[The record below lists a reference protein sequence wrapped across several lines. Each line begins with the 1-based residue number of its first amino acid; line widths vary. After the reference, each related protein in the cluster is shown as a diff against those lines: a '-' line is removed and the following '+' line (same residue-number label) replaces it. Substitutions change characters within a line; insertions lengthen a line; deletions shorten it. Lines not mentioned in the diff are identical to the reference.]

1 MESPADAMRK
11 LTKLPPNK
19 RCADCNT
26 KLPQCVNLTVGS
38 FICLTCSGIHREINS
53 KIKSLGHSTFTDQ
66 EVEMMK
72 QIGNDKVN
80 AMWLARYDPENERNR
95 MNRQPDGNQNQNH
108 LRTWIRRKYNDKHWY
123 SSDGSAGSGGS
134 GGVSTPTPPSSSSRG
149 GSGGGRNN
157 QPQPTVVQIPTANN
171 PPVDLFASPSP
182 VATNTANSNDG
193 SWAAFG
199 GSTQPQQQQQKQQLN
214 SDPFAQP
221 PQQQQSNSDP
231 FAQPPQQQQNQNFAN
246 FGGGQTQQ
254 PPQQQ
259 QPSQGG
265 FANFDQ
271 QQAQVPPQQQ
281 QQQQQPVVAQQGG
294 GFTAN
299 FNQQQ
304 TQAPPP
310 QQQQHQQ
317 QPVVAQQ
324 GGGFT
329 ANFNQQQPPIPPQQQ
344 QQPVVAQQGGGFTAN
359 FNQQQPPV
367 PPQQQPVV
375 AQQGGGFTANFD
387 QQQTQAPPPQQQ
399 QQQQQQHLP
408 VVAQQGVGFTANFNN
423 QQNQQQQMMR
433 PPQQLQPP
441 QNQQDKNFRNFNQ
454 QNPGASSGQM
464 IPPQQQQ
471 QQQPQGGQDP
481 FGNMPPPS
489 QGAMGLQPQQPTMT
503 TNGQQPQQQSQDGGN
518 MGGQPQQ
525 SQAQLQTPSIMPVEK
540 QDPMDAFA
548 HLSVGNNGINNNN
561 VARGMGGSALPASN
575 QPGTGA
581 VPTKSTVVDSVV
593 LEYKEMEMVC
603 YKSNGT
609 RQKAQIVKRHLDDEL
624 QPFYTI
630 GLLGREKQT
639 DVHHLEPLDPSYE
652 KIESTLISLSATQLK
667 QVEAFLGSLVNDT
680 NSSSNTP
687 IVSNAVEQKPVVQ
700 VAPIAETPM
709 TNGQIP
715 PTIVSQSV
723 MSHVSN
729 LTQQQHGP
737 GMGGMM
743 GPPAMTMT
751 NGVSSSAV
759 SPLTSPLTVPKVPAP
774 NMGGAKNMMGQIGQ
788 SNNAAQMMM
797 MQQPNISQQPQ
808 MQGQMVG
815 QNPVPQMMQQPQM
828 QGQMVGQQNSA
839 PQMMQQPQVQ
849 GQTVGQNGQNS
860 APQMMQQQQPQQQV
874 PQMGQFQQQPMQ
886 GQMAGQPQMMMM
898 QQQQPQAP
906 MGQVQQQQQP
916 QLQGQMGQNPPPSP
930 QGNPFDVY

>member
-19 RCADCNT
+19 KCADCQT

-72 QIGNDKVN
+72 QTGNDKVN
-80 AMWLARYDPENERNR
+80 AMWLARYDPQNERNR

-123 SSDGSAGSGGS
+123 SSDGSAGSAGS
-134 GGVSTPTPPSSSSRG
+134 GGVSAPTPPSPSSRG

-157 QPQPTVVQIPTANN
+157 QPQPTVVQIPPANN
-171 PPVDLFASPSP
+171 PPVDLFASPAPAP
-182 VATNTANSNDG
+182 VATNTANNNDG

-199 GSTQPQQQQQKQQLN
+199 GSTQPQQQQQQQQSN

-265 FANFDQ
+265 FAD
-271 QQAQVPPQQQ
+271 
-281 QQQQQPVVAQQGG
+281 
-294 GFTAN
+294 
-299 FNQQQ
+299 
-304 TQAPPP
+304 
-310 QQQQHQQ
+310 
-317 QPVVAQQ
+317 
-324 GGGFT
+324 
-329 ANFNQQQPPIPPQQQ
+329 FNQQQPPVPTQQQ
-344 QQPVVAQQGGGFTAN
+344 QQQMPVAQQGGGFTAN

-367 PPQQQPVV
+367 PPQQQQQQMPAVAQQGGGFTANFNQQQTQVAPVV

-387 QQQTQAPPPQQQ
+387 QQQAQAPPPQQQ
-399 QQQQQQHLP
+399 QQLP
-408 VVAQQGVGFTANFNN
+408 VVVQQGGGFTANFN
-423 QQNQQQQMMR
+423 QQNQQQQMMQ
-433 PPQQLQPP
+433 PPQQLQQP
-441 QNQQDKNFRNFNQ
+441 QNQQNQSFGNFNQ
-454 QNPGASSGQM
+454 QNQNPGASSGQM
-464 IPPQQQQ
+464 VPPQQQQ

-489 QGAMGLQPQQPTMT
+489 QGGICLQPQQPTMT
-503 TNGQQPQQQSQDGGN
+503 TNGQQPQQQSQDAFSNMPPPSQGN

-525 SQAQLQTPSIMPVEK
+525 SQAQLQTPSVMPVEK
-540 QDPMDAFA
+540 EDTMDAFA
-548 HLSVGNNGINNNN
+548 HLSVGNNGSNNNN
-561 VARGMGGSALPASN
+561 VAGGMGGSALPMN
-575 QPGTGA
+575 QPGTGIV
-581 VPTKSTVVDSVV
+581 VPTETAAANKTVLV

-630 GLLGREKQT
+630 AVLGKEKQT

-667 QVEAFLGSLVNDT
+667 QVEAFLGSIVNNT

-687 IVSNAVEQKPVVQ
+687 AIPSAVVQQPVVQ

-709 TNGQIP
+709 TNGQVP
-715 PTIVSQSV
+715 PSIVSRSQSA

-729 LTQQQHGP
+729 LTQQHGP
-737 GMGGMM
+737 GMGGVM
-743 GPPAMTMT
+743 GPPATTMM
-751 NGVSSSAV
+751 NG
-759 SPLTSPLTVPKVPAP
+759 
-774 NMGGAKNMMGQIGQ
+774 
-788 SNNAAQMMM
+788 
-797 MQQPNISQQPQ
+797 
-808 MQGQMVG
+808 
-815 QNPVPQMMQQPQM
+815 
-828 QGQMVGQQNSA
+828 
-839 PQMMQQPQVQ
+839 
-849 GQTVGQNGQNS
+849 
-860 APQMMQQQQPQQQV
+860 
-874 PQMGQFQQQPMQ
+874 
-886 GQMAGQPQMMMM
+886 
-898 QQQQPQAP
+898 
-906 MGQVQQQQQP
+906 
-916 QLQGQMGQNPPPSP
+916 
-930 QGNPFDVY
+930 

>member
-134 GGVSTPTPPSSSSRG
+134 GGVSAPTPPSSSSRG

-199 GSTQPQQQQQKQQLN
+199 GSTQPQQQQQKQQIN

-304 TQAPPP
+304 
-310 QQQQHQQ
+310 
-317 QPVVAQQ
+317 
-324 GGGFT
+324 
-329 ANFNQQQPPIPPQQQ
+329 
-344 QQPVVAQQGGGFTAN
+344 
-359 FNQQQPPV
+359 PPV

-387 QQQTQAPPPQQQ
+387 QQQTQAPSPQQQ
-399 QQQQQQHLP
+399 QQQP

-441 QNQQDKNFRNFNQ
+441 QNQQDQNFGNLNQ

-464 IPPQQQQ
+464 IPPQQQ

-525 SQAQLQTPSIMPVEK
+525 SEAQLQTPSIMPVEK

-709 TNGQIP
+709 TKGQIP
-715 PTIVSQSV
+715 PTIVSRSQSV

-743 GPPAMTMT
+743 SPPAMTMT

-797 MQQPNISQQPQ
+797 MQQPNSSQQPQ

-828 QGQMVGQQNSA
+828 QGQMVGQ
-839 PQMMQQPQVQ
+839 
-849 GQTVGQNGQNS
+849 QNS

>member
-1 MESPADAMRK
+1 M
-11 LTKLPPNK
+11 
-19 RCADCNT
+19 
-26 KLPQCVNLTVGS
+26 
-38 FICLTCSGIHREINS
+38 
-53 KIKSLGHSTFTDQ
+53 
-66 EVEMMK
+66 
-72 QIGNDKVN
+72 
-80 AMWLARYDPENERNR
+80 
-95 MNRQPDGNQNQNH
+95 
-108 LRTWIRRKYNDKHWY
+108 
-123 SSDGSAGSGGS
+123 
-134 GGVSTPTPPSSSSRG
+134 
-149 GSGGGRNN
+149 
-157 QPQPTVVQIPTANN
+157 
-171 PPVDLFASPSP
+171 
-182 VATNTANSNDG
+182 
-193 SWAAFG
+193 
-199 GSTQPQQQQQKQQLN
+199 
-214 SDPFAQP
+214 
-221 PQQQQSNSDP
+221 
-231 FAQPPQQQQNQNFAN
+231 
-246 FGGGQTQQ
+246 
-254 PPQQQ
+254 
-259 QPSQGG
+259 
-265 FANFDQ
+265 
-271 QQAQVPPQQQ
+271 
-281 QQQQQPVVAQQGG
+281 
-294 GFTAN
+294 
-299 FNQQQ
+299 
-304 TQAPPP
+304 
-310 QQQQHQQ
+310 
-317 QPVVAQQ
+317 
-324 GGGFT
+324 
-329 ANFNQQQPPIPPQQQ
+329 
-344 QQPVVAQQGGGFTAN
+344 AQQGGGFTAN

-399 QQQQQQHLP
+399 QQQP
-408 VVAQQGVGFTANFNN
+408 VVAQQGVGLTANFNN

-441 QNQQDKNFRNFNQ
+441 QNQQDQNFGNFNQ

-464 IPPQQQQ
+464 IPPQQQ

-743 GPPAMTMT
+743 SPPAMTMT

-797 MQQPNISQQPQ
+797 MQQPNSSQQPQ

>member
-11 LTKLPPNK
+11 LTKLPPSK

-123 SSDGSAGSGGS
+123 SSDGSGGS

-199 GSTQPQQQQQKQQLN
+199 GSTQPQRQQQKQQIN

-304 TQAPPP
+304 
-310 QQQQHQQ
+310 
-317 QPVVAQQ
+317 
-324 GGGFT
+324 
-329 ANFNQQQPPIPPQQQ
+329 PPIPPQQQ
-344 QQPVVAQQGGGFTAN
+344 QQ
-359 FNQQQPPV
+359 QQQ
-367 PPQQQPVV
+367 QQQPVA

-387 QQQTQAPPPQQQ
+387 QQQTQAPPPQQ

-441 QNQQDKNFRNFNQ
+441 QNQQGQNFGNFNQ

-464 IPPQQQQ
+464 IPPQQQ

-687 IVSNAVEQKPVVQ
+687 IVTNAVEQKPVVQ

-709 TNGQIP
+709 TKGQIP
-715 PTIVSQSV
+715 PTIVSRSQSV

-729 LTQQQHGP
+729 LTQPQHGP

-743 GPPAMTMT
+743 SPPAMTMT

-774 NMGGAKNMMGQIGQ
+774 NMGGAKNMIGQIGQ

-828 QGQMVGQQNSA
+828 QGQMVGQ
-839 PQMMQQPQVQ
+839 
-849 GQTVGQNGQNS
+849 QNS